1 MTRTK
6 LAISLGLSLAIA
18 RSPPG
23 ARVSCPVSVWQPAHA
38 AANTVLPRWRSVD

>member
-6 LAISLGLSLAIA
+6 LAMSLTLSLAIA

-23 ARVSCPVSVWQPAHA
+23 ARLSRPVSVWQPEQA
-38 AANTVLPRWRSVD
+38 AANTVLPRCWSVD